1 MTKLYKYI
9 ISEGDEYFDY
19 DTSTFFELE
28 LYHIEEYSPETFE
41 KMILSVMK
49 DDDLYIGQV
58 ALRLREEYEFF
69 YMGTQAR
76 AHLSDGDEKHSK
88 ETVEILS

>member
-19 DTSTFFELE
+19 DRNTLFELE
-28 LYHIEEYSPETFE
+28 LYHTEEYSSEQFRQ
-41 KMILSVMK
+41 MILSVMK
-49 DDDLYIGQV
+49 DDEVYIGQV
-58 ALRLREEYEFF
+58 ARMLREEYGFF

-76 AHLSDGDEKHSK
+76 VHLSDGNEKHSK
-88 ETVEILS
+88 ETLEIL